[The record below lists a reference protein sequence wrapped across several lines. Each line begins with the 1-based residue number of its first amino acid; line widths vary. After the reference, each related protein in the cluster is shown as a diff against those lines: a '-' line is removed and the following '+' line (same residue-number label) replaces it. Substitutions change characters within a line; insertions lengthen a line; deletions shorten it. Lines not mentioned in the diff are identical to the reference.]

1 MLLRRGEIHFMNLP
15 SPSGV
20 MAGPRRGIPR
30 FILLL
35 FFLSCLWLFAC
46 GETQVKKDLTL
57 SRDFRPQEVQNLAVV
72 NLDPQIQFS
81 HFVEEE
87 LLKKGYRVKESS
99 TVGQFLKSEGLL
111 KEGSLDP
118 SALAKIG
125 SRLQVQGIVLCSVM
139 EFSRFRDS
147 YRLSIR
153 CVAPET
159 GNTLWYA
166 EGGKEGRK
174 GQKSS
179 DLLKDIV
186 VSSLKGV
193 PAVR

>member
-1 MLLRRGEIHFMNLP
+1 
-15 SPSGV
+15 
-20 MAGPRRGIPR
+20 
-30 FILLL
+30 
-35 FFLSCLWLFAC
+35 
-46 GETQVKKDLTL
+46 LT
-57 SRDFRPQEVQNLAVV
+57 RDFRPREVQNLAIV
-72 NLDPQIQFS
+72 NLDVQIQFS
-81 HFVEEE
+81 HFVEAE

-99 TVGQFLKSEGLL
+99 AVGQFLKSEGLL

-118 SALAKIG
+118 SALAEIG
-125 SRLQVQGIVLCSVM
+125 KRLQVQGIVLCSVL

-153 CVAPET
+153 CVAPQT

-193 PAVR
+193 PSVR

>member
-1 MLLRRGEIHFMNLP
+1 MNQP

-20 MAGPRRGIPR
+20 PGTPRRGIPR

-35 FFLSCLWLFAC
+35 FFLSCLLVCAC
-46 GETQVKKDLTL
+46 GETRVKRDLTL
-57 SRDFRPQEVQNLAVV
+57 ARDFRPQEVQNLAVV
-72 NLDPQIQFS
+72 NLDPQVQFS
-81 HFVEEE
+81 QFVEAE
-87 LLKKGYRVKESS
+87 LLKKGYRVKEGS

-118 SALAKIG
+118 PALAKIG

-153 CVAPET
+153 CVVPET

-193 PAVR
+193 PSVR

>member
-1 MLLRRGEIHFMNLP
+1 MNQAF
-15 SPSGV
+15 PSGV
-20 MAGPRRGIPR
+20 TAGPRRGIPR

-35 FFLSCLWLFAC
+35 FFLSCLLICAC
-46 GETQVKKDLTL
+46 GETRVKRDLTL
-57 SRDFRPQEVQNLAVV
+57 ARDFRTQEVQNLAIV
-72 NLDPQIQFS
+72 NLDPQVQFS
-81 HFVEEE
+81 HFVEAE

-111 KEGSLDP
+111 KEGSLEP

-139 EFSRFRDS
+139 EFSRLRDS

-166 EGGKEGRK
+166 EGGKEGRR

-186 VSSLKGV
+186 VSSLKGL
-193 PAVR
+193 PSVR

>member
-1 MLLRRGEIHFMNLP
+1 MNQP

-20 MAGPRRGIPR
+20 TAGPRRGIPR

-35 FFLSCLWLFAC
+35 LFLSCLLVCAC
-46 GETQVKKDLTL
+46 GETRVKRDLTL
-57 SRDFRPQEVQNLAVV
+57 ARDFRPQEVQNLAVV
-72 NLDPQIQFS
+72 NLDPQVQFS
-81 HFVEEE
+81 QFVEAE
-87 LLKKGYRVKESS
+87 LLKKGYRVKEGS

-111 KEGSLDP
+111 KDGSLDP
-118 SALAKIG
+118 PALAKIG

-166 EGGKEGRK
+166 EGGKEGRR

-193 PAVR
+193 PSVP